1 MLRPVG
7 DLSVRFLSYFDA
19 VSAGRDLATSVR
31 LLLEGALPP
40 AGKSQTPEDAFLFLE
55 AHRANLTRRL
65 KERNPFFFH
74 HYVSVAAVELE
85 QAAVNPA
92 ACPAVAEWPET
103 AVGAEAQSLCFDA
116 RGVRLLKRAC
126 GLREGRAAW
135 RAVEG
140 ACEAERSS
148 FAMRVV
154 FEKVRRRERVEEL
167 LERLNCDDVLEMRAM
182 ALKPLEPLESL
193 ESLKPLES
201 LNVDAFRQV
210 LKQCRSEPQPVVAF
224 FSHAPPSAE
233 LVQFFAGLAPLQ
245 RIEVVQEGAV
255 LRRSFSLVFTREE
268 ETCDNR
274 FVLCN
279 LRGVAPNAFCHV
291 QSGYSVERVSVVW
304 RVWNEQ
310 RHNQRKSIVHR
321 ERSVQ
326 GFHTLD

>member
-1 MLRPVG
+1 
-7 DLSVRFLSYFDA
+7 
-19 VSAGRDLATSVR
+19 
-31 LLLEGALPP
+31 
-40 AGKSQTPEDAFLFLE
+40 
-55 AHRANLTRRL
+55 
-65 KERNPFFFH
+65 
-74 HYVSVAAVELE
+74 
-85 QAAVNPA
+85 
-92 ACPAVAEWPET
+92 
-103 AVGAEAQSLCFDA
+103 
-116 RGVRLLKRAC
+116 
-126 GLREGRAAW
+126 
-135 RAVEG
+135 
-140 ACEAERSS
+140 
-148 FAMRVV
+148 MRVV
-154 FEKVRRRERVEEL
+154 FEKERRRERVEEL

-182 ALKPLEPLESL
+182 ALE
-193 ESLKPLES
+193 PLES

-224 FSHAPPSAE
+224 FSHVPPSAE

>member
-154 FEKVRRRERVEEL
+154 FEKERRRERVEEL

-182 ALKPLEPLESL
+182 ALEPLE
-193 ESLKPLES
+193 PLES

-291 QSGYSVERVSVVW
+291 QSGYAVERVSVVW

>member
-154 FEKVRRRERVEEL
+154 FEKERRRERVEEL
-167 LERLNCDDVLEMRAM
+167 LERL
-182 ALKPLEPLESL
+182 K
-193 ESLKPLES
+193 
-201 LNVDAFRQV
+201 
-210 LKQCRSEPQPVVAF
+210 SEGI
-224 FSHAPPSAE
+224 
-233 LVQFFAGLAPLQ
+233 L
-245 RIEVVQEGAV
+245 
-255 LRRSFSLVFTREE
+255 SF
-268 ETCDNR
+268 
-274 FVLCN
+274 
-279 LRGVAPNAFCHV
+279 
-291 QSGYSVERVSVVW
+291 
-304 RVWNEQ
+304 
-310 RHNQRKSIVHR
+310 
-321 ERSVQ
+321 
-326 GFHTLD
+326 

>member
-1 MLRPVG
+1 MEEYL
-7 DLSVRFLSYFDA
+7 
-19 VSAGRDLATSVR
+19 SAGVLSDGTLSGLIGGRKLFPCLFGAALR
-31 LLLEGALPP
+31 LEG
-40 AGKSQTPEDAFLFLE
+40 
-55 AHRANLTRRL
+55 
-65 KERNPFFFH
+65 
-74 HYVSVAAVELE
+74 
-85 QAAVNPA
+85 
-92 ACPAVAEWPET
+92 
-103 AVGAEAQSLCFDA
+103 
-116 RGVRLLKRAC
+116 
-126 GLREGRAAW
+126 
-135 RAVEG
+135 
-140 ACEAERSS
+140 
-148 FAMRVV
+148 
-154 FEKVRRRERVEEL
+154 VEEL

-182 ALKPLEPLESL
+182 ALEPLE
-193 ESLKPLES
+193 PLES

-224 FSHAPPSAE
+224 FSHVPPSAE

-291 QSGYSVERVSVVW
+291 QSGYAVERVSVVW

>member
-1 MLRPVG
+1 M
-7 DLSVRFLSYFDA
+7 
-19 VSAGRDLATSVR
+19 
-31 LLLEGALPP
+31 
-40 AGKSQTPEDAFLFLE
+40 
-55 AHRANLTRRL
+55 
-65 KERNPFFFH
+65 
-74 HYVSVAAVELE
+74 ELE

-154 FEKVRRRERVEEL
+154 FEKERRRERVEEL

-182 ALKPLEPLESL
+182 ALE
-193 ESLKPLES
+193 PLES

-224 FSHAPPSAE
+224 FSHVPPSAE

-279 LRGVAPNAFCHV
+279 LRGVCAERLLPRPVGVFDRTCFC
-291 QSGYSVERVSVVW
+291 SVACLERTKAQPEEI
-304 RVWNEQ
+304 NCP
-310 RHNQRKSIVHR
+310 
-321 ERSVQ
+321 Q
-326 GFHTLD
+326 GEKCTGFSHAGLKLLQV